1 MIVHIVT
8 HIFASHKYLNFPHVL
23 PPSDQWV
30 ATMNAS
36 CGVVDAY
43 FIHDQN
49 ETIESEWFRIA
60 NDLNVKSTYVSD
72 LDECRRSNASC
83 IQYDIIRGVC
93 TTGVCMTGS
102 NGRSQRQLS
111 GLFRYTRE
119 YTLSDRRAI
128 VQLALDTCD

>member
-1 MIVHIVT
+1 
-8 HIFASHKYLNFPHVL
+8 
-23 PPSDQWV
+23 
-30 ATMNAS
+30 MNAS

-93 TTGVCMTGS
+93 MTGVCMTGS